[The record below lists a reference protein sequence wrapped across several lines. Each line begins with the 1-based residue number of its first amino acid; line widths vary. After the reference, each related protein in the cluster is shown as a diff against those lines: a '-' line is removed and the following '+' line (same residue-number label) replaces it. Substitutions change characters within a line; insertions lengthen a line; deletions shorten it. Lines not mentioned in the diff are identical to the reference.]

1 MTSIALYHYRA
12 AAIRIGFE
20 REINNFTE
28 PMFDEEEFIYVAKE
42 NNVISEQTFRISFQR
57 TDSVPQGSGF
67 AIAQDGQDYRGI
79 PVAFQRSFFPSQ
91 QRISIPFQLVADTA
105 PEPTEAV
112 QLSLSTQDSPAFD
125 SADTLFTRTFLVIED
140 DDSKINLILNF
151 DIVATIVI
159 NFYSYCSNWI

>member
-1 MTSIALYHYRA
+1 
-12 AAIRIGFE
+12 
-20 REINNFTE
+20 
-28 PMFDEEEFIYVAKE
+28 MFDEEEFIYVAKE

-57 TDSVPQGSGF
+57 TDSVPQDSGF

-79 PVAFQRSFFPSQ
+79 PVAFQRSFFPFQ
-91 QRISIPFQLVADTA
+91 QRISILFELVADTV

-140 DDSKINLILNF
+140 DDSKINLIL
-151 DIVATIVI
+151 
-159 NFYSYCSNWI
+159 